1 MCVRVCVRACAGACV
16 CERLLSHAIAILVP
30 MVLITGHTHESLD
43 RFLALLLA
51 ALAGH
56 VALPEMWRAVLA
68 ALRTCLAMS

>member
-51 ALAGH
+51 DW
-56 VALPEMWRAVLA
+56 PEMWRTMLV
-68 ALRTCLAMS
+68 ALRTWLAVG

>member
-1 MCVRVCVRACAGACV
+1 M

-43 RFLALLLA
+43 RFLAFLLA

-56 VALPEMWRAVLA
+56 MTLPEMWRTVLA
-68 ALRTCLAMS
+68 ALRICLAMS

>member
-1 MCVRVCVRACAGACV
+1 
-16 CERLLSHAIAILVP
+16 
-30 MVLITGHTHESLD
+30 MVLITGHTHKSLD